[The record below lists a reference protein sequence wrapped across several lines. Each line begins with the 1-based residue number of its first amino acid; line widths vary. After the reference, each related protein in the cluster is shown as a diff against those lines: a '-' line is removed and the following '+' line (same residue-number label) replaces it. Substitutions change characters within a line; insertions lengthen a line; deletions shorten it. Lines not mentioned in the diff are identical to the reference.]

1 MVAARLHARWKQ
13 PRRRR
18 LCHELTVS
26 LCEISPP
33 PHLATGQSLCGLR
46 LKGTSLPG
54 WLRTPKSA
62 KDPFYACSV
71 PHFLTGAAVSIRFCH
86 GAPLAPMKP
95 VKPIRYIPLVPLC
108 PGLCGSVWGQRAE
121 SLDSKGVVPHAP
133 VSPPKREE
141 RMKHH
146 HSGPS
151 LRRSPSPSSS
161 HPQTGWL
168 GVGGVP
174 RQAYHSSS
182 WFALQ
187 MHRRR
192 AAAHAD
198 ADADADGLYSPPLP
212 PVTSA
217 CRAVGCRPARERH
230 WIFLWRSTC
239 SGILLHWSGRNS
251 GLVLQPPA
259 VWTGESHS
267 DPIEIRLP
275 LRSISHPHLRSPH
288 HHAPDTIHNRFAN
301 VSPNQRRPWLQ
312 SLLAAPAA
320 ACLSDLLTVQRC
332 PSWGISKY
340 WEDYTASCSWW
351 AIFAATARSGDIH
364 SNQLAVQLSTT
375 AQARLRERVE
385 ADGHGDTSDID
396 DLAIEAP
403 SKYVSHT
410 HLRRASDCSQSPLN
424 SLHPSSR

>member
-1 MVAARLHARWKQ
+1 MAENPKIGEG
-13 PRRRR
+13 PF
-18 LCHELTVS
+18 LCLQCPS
-26 LCEISPP
+26 LPHRCCSVHPILPWSPP
-33 PHLATGQSLCGLR
+33 RPHEASE
-46 LKGTSLPG
+46 
-54 WLRTPKSA
+54 A
-62 KDPFYACSV
+62 Y
-71 PHFLTGAAVSIRFCH
+71 
-86 GAPLAPMKP
+86 
-95 VKPIRYIPLVPLC
+95 IRYILVPLC

-151 LRRSPSPSSS
+151 LRRSPSQSSS

-198 ADADADGLYSPPLP
+198 ADADADGLYSPPPSSSDLCLP
-212 PVTSA
+212 CS
-217 CRAVGCRPARERH
+217 GCRPAKERH

-239 SGILLHWSGRNS
+239 SGVLLHWSGRNS

-259 VWTGESHS
+259 VWTGENHS

-301 VSPNQRRPWLQ
+301 VSANQRRPWAPELTRCTGC
-312 SLLAAPAA
+312 SLP
-320 ACLSDLLTVQRC
+320 
-332 PSWGISKY
+332 
-340 WEDYTASCSWW
+340 E
-351 AIFAATARSGDIH
+351 
-364 SNQLAVQLSTT
+364 
-375 AQARLRERVE
+375 
-385 ADGHGDTSDID
+385 
-396 DLAIEAP
+396 
-403 SKYVSHT
+403 
-410 HLRRASDCSQSPLN
+410 
-424 SLHPSSR
+424 